1 MLRFGL
7 RLVVKRYRGG
17 RKCEYPGHLGK
28 GNRSRPHKVGSS
40 MVSIET
46 MGMTRMDKT
55 VKVLRYIPIAN
66 ENYGFADAETTL
78 NFDRM
83 WKRPS
88 RPHISA
94 MGICCYWLGRWA
106 SRYTARWRC
115 AYSEILMCEQYI
127 PIANEAPTY
136 RGPERLPEIFNCE
149 QYKFEQR

>member
-1 MLRFGL
+1 
-7 RLVVKRYRGG
+7 
-17 RKCEYPGHLGK
+17 
-28 GNRSRPHKVGSS
+28 

-94 MGICCYWLGRWA
+94 MGICCIGSAVGPRDILLAGD
-106 SRYTARWRC
+106 AR
-115 AYSEILMCEQYI
+115 I
-127 PIANEAPTY
+127 P
-136 RGPERLPEIFNCE
+136 
-149 QYKFEQR
+149 KF